1 MMISPVVVAPRV
13 GGHPPAVRGAGR
25 VAALPV
31 AGAAAVR
38 GDHGHARGAAVPPR
52 HLRAARHPKLF
63 GREQRAQL
71 EVLLHHLL
79 LDGGLGGAQQPV
91 GQHLEIKYILF
102 LQKYFKKFK
111 KYFIRFECQN
121 K

>member
-1 MMISPVVVAPRV
+1 MISPVVVAPRV

-38 GDHGHARGAAVPPR
+38 GDHGHARGAPVPPR
-52 HLRAARHPKLF
+52 HLRAARHPQLL

-91 GQHLEIKYILF
+91 GQHLEIKYILD
-102 LQKYFKKFK
+102 LQKYFKKF
-111 KYFIRFECQN
+111 
-121 K
+121 